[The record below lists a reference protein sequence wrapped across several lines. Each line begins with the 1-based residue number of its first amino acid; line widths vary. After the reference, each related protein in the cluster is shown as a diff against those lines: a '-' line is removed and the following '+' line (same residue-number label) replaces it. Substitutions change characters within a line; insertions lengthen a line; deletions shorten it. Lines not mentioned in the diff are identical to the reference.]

1 MAEPAA
7 AAAAG
12 SSGGLPQFDL
22 AQWPGQI
29 VWMLIIFGVMVF
41 LFAKVFVPKVG
52 GTIDARED
60 RIAGDIGEA
69 RRLRDQSEAD
79 AKAAEAEMNEARAH
93 AHRTAAEAKAKANAE
108 SAKRGAVLEAELAA
122 KLAKAETRI
131 RASRDEAMSHVRAI
145 AGETA
150 GAIVD
155 KLTGVPAT
163 ADEIA

>member
-7 AAAAG
+7 AAG
-12 SSGGLPQFDL
+12 GSGGLPQFDL

-29 VWMLIIFGVMVF
+29 VWMLIVFGVMLF

-69 RRLRDQSEAD
+69 RRLRDQAETD

-93 AHRTAAEAKAKANAE
+93 AHRTAAEAKAKSGAE
-108 SAKRGAVLEAELAA
+108 SAKRGAALEAELNA
-122 KLAKAETRI
+122 KLSKAETRI

-145 AGETA
+145 AADTA
-150 GAIVD
+150 GAIVG

-163 ADEIA
+163 AEEIA